1 MKIGLIAGAGELP
14 EVFRKNA
21 IKNKEE
27 VFTLGAKDITTIE
40 ADVYLPVGKISKLI
54 ELLKEKKVDKIV
66 MLGKFEHKLSLDP
79 RNYDIKAVSILTSLK
94 DKNPSSIVRAFMDF
108 MQEEGF
114 SFLDPK
120 PYLSELLIEKEGLLN
135 DVELDENVVE
145 DIEFGAKIA
154 KNISDMDIGQT
165 VVVKQKAVVAVEA
178 MEGTDKTILRAFDI
192 AGKGTVVIKSART
205 NQDFRIDVPTVGID
219 TLNTLKEVKAKAI
232 AIQKGKVYVLE
243 KEKFIKMA
251 NHFGI
256 GVYAYE

>member
-14 EVFRKNA
+14 EIFRKNA
-21 IKNKEE
+21 IRNGDD
-27 VFTLGAKDITTIE
+27 VFTIGVNDITTIKSD
-40 ADVYLPVGKISKLI
+40 ATLPIGKLSKLV
-54 ELLKEKKVDKIV
+54 ELLKGRNVEEIV

-79 RNYDIKAVSILTSLK
+79 RDYDIKAISILASLK
-94 DKNPSSIVRAFMDF
+94 DRKPSSIVKAFIKF
-108 MQEEGF
+108 MEEEGF
-114 SFLDPK
+114 GFLDPK
-120 PYLSELLIEKEGLLN
+120 PYLYELLVEKEGLLN
-135 DVELDENVVE
+135 DVELDQNVVE
-145 DIEFGAKIA
+145 DIEFGAEIAKKIA
-154 KNISDMDIGQT
+154 DMDIGQT

-192 AGKGTVVIKSART
+192 AGKGVVVVKSART

-251 NHFGI
+251 NRFGI